1 MTATHAAAFLDRSS
15 MRPVISTKI
24 KHIEFNQLTG
34 DLDITFVSGSVYRFY
49 GVPDGVYRQ
58 FIRAPSIGTYFVR
71 HIRDF
76 YPYRER
82 RLALT
87 GT

>member
-1 MTATHAAAFLDRSS
+1 

-24 KHIEFNQLTG
+24 TRIEFNQLTG
-34 DLDITFVSGSVYRFY
+34 DLDVTFVSGNTFRFY
-49 GVPDGVYRQ
+49 GVPHDVYQ
-58 FIRAPSIGTYFVR
+58 GLIRAPSIGTYFVR
-71 HIRDF
+71 NVRDH

-82 RLALT
+82 RLAMT